1 MKLVARDYP
10 RWVSSIVSLAGI
22 LTFSGSNFFKP
33 TVLTNAT
40 DNMLICQTE
49 IFGPVAPIM
58 RFTSEDEVIERANGS
73 DAGLASY
80 LFTRDLHRAARVA
93 EKLHFGMVSLN
104 TGAIPDTAAP

>member
-1 MKLVARDYP
+1 MARSYP
-10 RWVSSIVSLAGI
+10 RWVSSFVSLAGI
-22 LTFSGSNFFKP
+22 LTFSGSNFFEP

-40 DNMLICQTE
+40 DNMLVCQTE

-58 RFTSEDEVIERANGS
+58 RFTSEDEVIERANGI

-80 LFTRDLHRAARVA
+80 LFTGDLHRATRVA